1 MQEHAAIL
9 VVIREGL
16 EEPHHTVQAARSCRR
31 DAADAASPPARLLLL
46 LLLLLPGGLHLRVRE
61 SAQLARNL

>member
-46 LLLLLPGGLHLRVRE
+46 LLLPGGLHLRVRK